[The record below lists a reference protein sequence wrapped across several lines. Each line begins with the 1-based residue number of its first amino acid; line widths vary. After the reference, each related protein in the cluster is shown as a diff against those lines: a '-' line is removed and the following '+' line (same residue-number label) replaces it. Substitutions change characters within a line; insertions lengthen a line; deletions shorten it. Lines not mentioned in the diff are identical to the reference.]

1 MVKRVNF
8 FPAKFGVDHNKPQKV
23 NSPEDKER
31 FLISLP
37 QLSEHEIKDLNTSL
51 GGKAK
56 TWLSYL
62 RSPVDALI
70 ISRAFFN
77 PGTNPEGVL
86 KFSSPSEVGI
96 NCDEISITT
105 IDGKLLHGYFFPG
118 KNETKNTLIFLH
130 GRTGC
135 VDNYYPVCLKLQEGL
150 EKQGT
155 YVNAFI
161 FDYRGF
167 GKSSGKR
174 PTRSTVLIDTYGAFE
189 YLKKQRN
196 IPPEN
201 ICIVG
206 HSSGA
211 AVALGLANV
220 ASENGEKLNSVIVA
234 SGFSSPKAAAV
245 SAFQSRNK
253 KIPRWILFL
262 VSNKLLNPERFLRNI
277 EHIPI
282 VFIHGEKDAL
292 FSCEHARSLY
302 DISDGSCKQLILIPG
317 AGHKDLFEH
326 LSEEHF
332 RIMARLFKE

>member
-8 FPAKFGVDHNKPQKV
+8 FPVKLGLDHNKPQKV
-23 NSPEDKER
+23 
-31 FLISLP
+31 ISLP
-37 QLSEHEIKDLNTSL
+37 QLSEYERKDLNNSL
-51 GGKAK
+51 SGKAK

-70 ISRAFFN
+70 ISKAFFR
-77 PGTNPEGVL
+77 PRSDPQGVPRF
-86 KFSSPSEVGI
+86 KHPAEESINHEEV
-96 NCDEISITT
+96 NIST
-105 IDGKLLHGYFFPG
+105 IDGKQLHGYFFPAR
-118 KNETKNTLIFLH
+118 KETKNTILFLH
-130 GRTGC
+130 GRTGS
-135 VDNYYPVCLKLQEGL
+135 VDNYYPVCLRLQEGL
-150 EKQGT
+150 EKQEI
-155 YVNAFI
+155 YVNTLI

-174 PTRSTVLIDTYGAFE
+174 PTRSTVLIDAYGAFE
-189 YLKKQRN
+189 HLKKQKN

-201 ICIVG
+201 ICIIG

-220 ASENGEKLNSVIVA
+220 ASEGGQRLNSVIVA

-245 SAFQSRNK
+245 SAFQARNK

-262 VSNKLLNPERFLRNI
+262 VSNKLLNPERFLKNI
-277 EHIPI
+277 EHIPL
-282 VFIHGEKDAL
+282 VFIHGEKDTL

-332 RIMARLFKE
+332 KMFSRLFSKA